1 MTTLI
6 IKSDSEKKTNLLIK
20 FAEELGLETVTQ
32 DFKELDIQA
41 MVSGIGRKATDAELI
56 EYLNRESDQK
66 PIDLETAFS
75 KYLSNK

>member
-6 IKSDSEKKTNLLIK
+6 IKSDSDKKTNLLIK

-32 DFKELDIQA
+32 DFKELDIHA

-56 EYLNRESDQK
+56 EYLNRTSNQT

-75 KYLSNK
+75 KYLSTK